1 MKWECKPTYIG
12 VVWYWGALETA
23 GVTSSACVKLIFMV
37 CDREIKVGLTFLW
50 SKQTESYEFCKQWV
64 RKLLVLTAQ
73 LLTVSKWSLWQC
85 SSLCAAAI
93 AARRLGPIGGSKW
106 AVAGQVKCITSAG
119 LKFGSVVGTQLEP
132 SSPRVVGMSMQHPYC
147 DDHRLECCAVYQN
160 DWTQVIL
167 AW

>member
-1 MKWECKPTYIG
+1 MGQKAACPHCTVTNSFK
-12 VVWYWGALETA
+12 VV
-23 GVTSSACVKLIFMV
+23 
-37 CDREIKVGLTFLW
+37 
-50 SKQTESYEFCKQWV
+50 
-64 RKLLVLTAQ
+64 
-73 LLTVSKWSLWQC
+73 SLAVQM

-132 SSPRVVGMSMQHPYC
+132 SSPRVIGMSMQHPYC